1 MTKILTKEEISDI
14 EQTMK
19 ENSSYELALA
29 WIAKVDDRTL
39 TIELSYENSFR
50 YTVVT
55 SHDVPAIEDIEN
67 RDDFISG
74 YKQMNSYYDLYELEK
89 AKANY
94 KLNTAHSMYGLT
106 SMDFKVVQSNFST
119 YYEIIFVYANGFKY
133 LVSDKWNRNS
143 SDEQVKEL
151 KAMSIILIENS
162 RDFTMKLR
170 RYLKTIT
177 S

>member
-1 MTKILTKEEISDI
+1 MMWDDI
-14 EQTMK
+14 
-19 ENSSYELALA
+19 N
-29 WIAKVDDRTL
+29 
-39 TIELSYENSFR
+39 TI
-50 YTVVT
+50 
-55 SHDVPAIEDIEN
+55 
-67 RDDFISG
+67 
-74 YKQMNSYYDLYELEK
+74 
-89 AKANY
+89 
-94 KLNTAHSMYGLT
+94 HSMYGLKEMNHT
-106 SMDFKVVQSNFST
+106 VKQEDFST

-177 S
+177 L